1 MTMQSRRQVII
12 IGGNFAGLSAARSLS
27 AKYFQVT
34 VIDPSSD
41 FEWLPHIH
49 ELISRHKKAEQL
61 RHNREVLLTR
71 AGHRFLQETVTAID
85 KQQQRVQLSTGQWLA
100 YDDLIVTVGNLS
112 MIDRVKGA
120 RQYALPLGS
129 IAEAERAALQLQRLD
144 SLSLPQRPVVLVG
157 ASIEGI
163 EVLGEMLRRYRRQW
177 RFQLHV
183 IEAQPTIMAKFQ
195 GMESYLKERVAD
207 LDIQWHTGRF
217 VAEVTKDSIIL
228 DNGETLASRVTLWC
242 AGAIPHPLL
251 TEAGLAPTRQYAPVK
266 TTLQSAENDHIWIA
280 GDAAAF
286 PKPLDKQAY
295 HALPMGA
302 LIAKNLYRVLKGR
315 TLAEFKP
322 LPIPSLMSFG
332 DVGFLL
338 FKSHALASPSL
349 IAAKEGVFQANFNL
363 IKLPR
368 QVSEWQEL
376 KESLTFSAVNMT
388 KLAKNAWTDGTLL
401 HARRFE
407 AN

>member
-1 MTMQSRRQVII
+1 MTMQSRPQVII
-12 IGGNFAGLSAARSLS
+12 IGGNFAGLSAARTLS
-27 AKYFQVT
+27 AKHFQVT
-34 VIDPSSD
+34 VIDPSTD

-61 RHNREVLLTR
+61 RHNREQLLAR
-71 AGHRFLQETVTAID
+71 AGHRFLQETVTSID
-85 KQQQRVQLSTGQWLA
+85 KQQQRVQLSSGQWLP
-100 YDDLIVTVGNLS
+100 YDELVVTVGNLS

-120 RQYALPLGS
+120 REYALPLGS

-183 IEAQPTIMAKFQ
+183 IEAQTTVMAQFK
-195 GMESYLKERVAD
+195 GMDSYFKERVAD
-207 LDIQWHTGRF
+207 LAIQWHTGRF
-217 VAEVTKDSIIL
+217 VTEVSKESITL
-228 DNGETLASRVTLWC
+228 DNGEVLPSRVTLWC
-242 AGAIPHPLL
+242 AGAIPNPLL
-251 TEAGLAPTRQYAPVK
+251 AEAGLAPARHYAPVK
-266 TTLQSAENDHIWIA
+266 TTLQSVENEHVWIA

-286 PKPLDKQAY
+286 PTTLEKQAY

-302 LIAKNLYRVLKGR
+302 LIAKNIERKMKGR

-338 FKSHALASPSL
+338 FKSHALVSPSL

-363 IKLPR
+363 IKPPR
-368 QVSEWQEL
+368 QVSDWQQI
-376 KESLTFSAVNMT
+376 KDSLAFSAINMT
-388 KLAKNAWTDGTLL
+388 KLAKTAWTEGTLL